1 MRDKIKVG
9 SMKNFFDVACELELL
24 EKRHLL
30 MCTKRTVELS
40 IHPNL
45 RSARHMGHCS

>member
-1 MRDKIKVG
+1 MRDKTKVG

-24 EKRHLL
+24 EKRRLL
-30 MCTKRTVELS
+30 MCTKRIVELS

-45 RSARHMGHCS
+45 RSAKHMGHCS